1 MVPGVRPG
9 CRVTRA
15 KRGVTEKGNGTMQ
28 ETVQLYVGADND
40 THDLDLE
47 RIGKIMSSN
56 HEGYTIWPAE
66 GSWRG
71 VSEPS
76 AVILVNDDH
85 DSIMATVAQL
95 KSELRQDAIGY
106 QRMPDVS
113 YA

>member
-1 MVPGVRPG
+1 MA
-9 CRVTRA
+9 T
-15 KRGVTEKGNGTMQ
+15 
-28 ETVQLYVGADND
+28 ETVQLYIGADNT

-56 HEGYTIWPAE
+56 HEGYTIWPAS

-76 AVILVNDDH
+76 AVVMVHGDH
-85 DSIMATVAQL
+85 DAIAATIAQL
-95 KSELRQDAIGY
+95 KAELDQDAIGY